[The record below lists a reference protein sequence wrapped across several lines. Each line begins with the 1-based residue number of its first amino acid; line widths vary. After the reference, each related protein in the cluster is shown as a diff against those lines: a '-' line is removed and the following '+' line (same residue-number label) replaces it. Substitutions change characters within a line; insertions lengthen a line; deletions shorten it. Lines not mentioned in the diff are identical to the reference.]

1 MGSITGKHVLV
12 VLHCRRN
19 DPEVVKRRFIAVS
32 VICFGVLLH
41 ICFFVHKT
49 GCSLIDPS
57 AYELNKAFIRHDN
70 VVISVL
76 FPSLLTVVLY
86 LGPIIDAVCIS
97 KTGFRF
103 SLSNQGWIVAR
114 NLVVAPL
121 AEEFVFRA
129 AIMFH
134 MQSIFHSCQTLCLVS
149 PLFFSLAHFHHVYG
163 EIKHGKSFQSAIS
176 NAVFQVCYTTLFGI
190 YSGFLMLRTGK
201 SAGGVFEL
209 WIRIHCN
216 YSRFP
221 MDEIKR
227 LEGNVTFESLRP
239 PVFYENSL
247 LLMQLCLN
255 PKVRMEDALGQPIQR
270 KLFNEFYLPDFHRAT
285 VSSNLFGSS
294 NSLFFCFTSLAKT
307 NLFRYTRFSNLKHE
321 FTQVWLRFF
330 EAHVP
335 DRQMIKAVQVLGDGV
350 LHRLSEIRLLADYVI
365 PIFDPFESVENSP
378 SIPTTWSRA
387 VTRTVIG
394 LIHRGGLNYPRL
406 YPRLYELLDESL
418 FICSEVERFLVDLD
432 TCLSSLHLAAHIVA
446 AFLKRLSQ
454 LALISPL
461 RLTPAFL
468 LLVRNGLKRHT
479 NCSLLVHRRKR
490 HHPKFENSQTED
502 GEAVSQHTL
511 ICRDVRVHCRFFGS
525 LNSSFFLILHFPP
538 MDSDFRFERTR
549 NLVPS
554 VVPWQ
559 SIGDPYQWDPKNLTS
574 SGAVESS
581 LWEVAS
587 LQHHYAFEVARLA
600 HQICHPKPN
609 DPVDSTTP
617 GELINAQD
625 KLIVESS
632 KTVRSCLR
640 MLTQSNSE
648 FPQLDNMVGWVDDL
662 DPDTVS

>member
-1 MGSITGKHVLV
+1 
-12 VLHCRRN
+12 
-19 DPEVVKRRFIAVS
+19 
-32 VICFGVLLH
+32 
-41 ICFFVHKT
+41 
-49 GCSLIDPS
+49 
-57 AYELNKAFIRHDN
+57 
-70 VVISVL
+70 
-76 FPSLLTVVLY
+76 
-86 LGPIIDAVCIS
+86 
-97 KTGFRF
+97 
-103 SLSNQGWIVAR
+103 
-114 NLVVAPL
+114 
-121 AEEFVFRA
+121 
-129 AIMFH
+129 
-134 MQSIFHSCQTLCLVS
+134 
-149 PLFFSLAHFHHVYG
+149 
-163 EIKHGKSFQSAIS
+163 
-176 NAVFQVCYTTLFGI
+176 
-190 YSGFLMLRTGK
+190 
-201 SAGGVFEL
+201 
-209 WIRIHCN
+209 
-216 YSRFP
+216 

-227 LEGNVTFESLRP
+227 LEGNVTFESLRPLVTTCLVQQSEVAPALLEQVKEVLMYRDVTYYFLRHLNTQFREIANSGVAKP

-255 PKVRMEDALGQPIQR
+255 PKVRMKDALGQPIQ
-270 KLFNEFYLPDFHRAT
+270 P
-285 VSSNLFGSS
+285 
-294 NSLFFCFTSLAKT
+294 KT

-335 DRQMIKAVQVLGDGV
+335 DSQMIKAVQVLGDGV
-350 LHRLSEIRLLADYVI
+350 LHRLSEIRLFADYVI
-365 PIFDPFESVENSP
+365 PIFDPLESVENSP

-418 FICSEVERFLVDLD
+418 FICPEVERFLVDLD

-502 GEAVSQHTL
+502 GEAVSQ
-511 ICRDVRVHCRFFGS
+511 
-525 LNSSFFLILHFPP
+525 
-538 MDSDFRFERTR
+538 
-549 NLVPS
+549 
-554 VVPWQ
+554 

-574 SGAVESS
+574 SGATESS

-662 DPDTVS
+662 DPDTVT